1 MTVTKYDCVIVS
13 ADGVATP
20 VLPAEDAGAASTL
33 DAGNGDTQGVKSNA
47 GFARNTVSRR
57 PKWRAARRRA
67 LVRPAMPAFQYEC
80 FPTPLAVSS

>member
-47 GFARNTVSRR
+47 GFARNTVSLD
-57 PKWRAARRRA
+57 ARNGGSGS
-67 LVRPAMPAFQYEC
+67 
-80 FPTPLAVSS
+80 TTGSSSASDASLSV